1 MNSSI
6 DPYET
11 LSKCGVHL
19 PAHIIYLLKKLG
31 YNSLIAISKIDPL
44 NIKSI
49 EMIII
54 KVFGNELRRNAMT
67 EEEKLLHFGEIFSKF
82 PDSFQILPGEEV
94 SIQSAVEIS
103 NRILKTNEVPLLQ
116 INNPNSKR
124 KFVPLKPNEF
134 QPKPTTSHEDD
145 GTVKD
150 SYSGAAAGG
159 TSKTPIKTRR
169 SLSEHVEK
177 WCTKNTKDLDF
188 TFSDCEVDEETLSI
202 FCTKCTKKK
211 GNAGAKAFLTAEGLW
226 KISNFIRHVK
236 VSSI

>member
-19 PAHIIYLLKKLG
+19 KAHIIYLLKKLG

-67 EEEKLLHFGEIFSKF
+67 ENEKLLHFGEIFSKF

-116 INNPNSKR
+116 INNPNSSAIAIIPSPSAIESKINEA
-124 KFVPLKPNEF
+124 LKDE
-134 QPKPTTSHEDD
+134 
-145 GTVKD
+145 VKD
-150 SYSGAAAGG
+150 MNALGVYTLDKNWFVFDKSLA
-159 TSKTPIKTRR
+159 I
-169 SLSEHVEK
+169 SLSAIELVK
-177 WCTKNTKDLDF
+177 P
-188 TFSDCEVDEETLSI
+188 
-202 FCTKCTKKK
+202 
-211 GNAGAKAFLTAEGLW
+211 
-226 KISNFIRHVK
+226 IRMVYGK
-236 VSSI
+236 VCANERIPE